1 MLNEAP
7 KRTASGLSAHDM
19 NCKNMALMSRQQIID
34 KITNNSVRLYF
45 RPAMGTARLFMP
57 DFDKVEF
64 FLQLRIAH
72 DFIPQR
78 SGPGRNY
85 LNHRLHSAA

>member
-1 MLNEAP
+1 
-7 KRTASGLSAHDM
+7 
-19 NCKNMALMSRQQIID
+19 
-34 KITNNSVRLYF
+34 
-45 RPAMGTARLFMP
+45 MGTARLFMP

>member
-1 MLNEAP
+1 MNI
-7 KRTASGLSAHDM
+7 AS
-19 NCKNMALMSRQQIID
+19 
-34 KITNNSVRLYF
+34 TVYF

-78 SGPGRNY
+78 SGPGRDY
-85 LNHRLHSAA
+85 LNHRLHSAAWVQQETAYFAVIV